1 MDRIQNGLLF
11 AGLSQVAKRCGVRD
25 ALLGLGIIMGRDE
38 DDGDRQPVLKIE
50 AAHFTHVDVE
60 EEAGRSPLGQPVE
73 KLAGGC
79 EALRRIA
86 GRLDD
91 ADKRTTD
98 RVVVVND
105 CDYGQINHGQTIHA
119 ASSS

>member
-11 AGLSQVAKRCGVRD
+11 AGLSQVADRSGVRD
-25 ALLGLGIIMGRDE
+25 ARLGLGIIMGRDE
-38 DDGDRQPVLKIE
+38 DDGDRQPILKIE
-50 AAHFTHVDVE
+50 AAHFSHVDVE

-73 KLAGGC
+73 KLASGC

-105 CDYGQINHGQTIHA
+105 CDYGQINHGQVIHV
-119 ASSS
+119 ASFS